1 MENNNNVN
9 INHFATELS
18 ALIGQHIGV
27 EHIHASTEGRY
38 YYIQAPKP
46 GAPML
51 LHHYRGAFFI
61 DIHPD
66 DFEDISSGKVS
77 AYAYITSAN
86 WQVGYYWGGGSMVGG
101 GYYQPLDLVGH
112 RDEVRRYL
120 QILSCRG
127 LQRTSS
133 YIPTEKDC
141 ADCSVEKCP
150 VSKYKRKF
158 WYGEMQEHDPRC
170 ELFIALVERLEQEYP
185 GYTLQGFLCL
195 NNMPDGEIWLTANRH
210 YDENKP
216 FSFQAYASN
225 SVIRSL
231 LMHETEPENWTEY
244 AKNFHFRIHNM
255 LDMFNGESC
264 DVNEETLEKAFEGL
278 DYTKKAKF
286 EPEADI
292 CEEKVSLLTCVANFF
307 KKMF

>member
-9 INHFATELS
+9 INNFATELS

-38 YYIQAPKP
+38 YYIQAPKS

-51 LHHYRGAFFI
+51 LHHYRGPFFI

-66 DFEDISSGKVS
+66 DLEDISSGKVS
-77 AYAYITSAN
+77 AHEYITSAN

-120 QILSCRG
+120 QILSCR
-127 LQRTSS
+127 RRDDMR
-133 YIPTEKDC
+133 TEKEC
-141 ADCSVEKCP
+141 VNCSVENCP
-150 VSKYKRKF
+150 VSKYKTGN
-158 WYGEMQEHDPRC
+158 WNGEMQEYDPRC
-170 ELFIALVERLEQEYP
+170 DLFEAVLERFERENP
-185 GYTLQGFLCL
+185 GYTLSKLFTTAWPGI
-195 NNMPDGEIWLTANRH
+195 PDGEIWLACRGRYTE
-210 YDENKP
+210 DEP
-216 FSFQAYASN
+216 FSLSAAFSD

-231 LMHETEPENWTEY
+231 LMHEIEPENWTEY
-244 AKNFHFRIHNM
+244 AKNFRFYIK
-255 LDMFNGESC
+255 MFNGESY
-264 DVNEETLEKAFEGL
+264 DVNKETLEKAFERL

-292 CEEKVSLLTCVANFF
+292 CEEKASLLTCVANFF